1 MSDHFAKVYGTIL
14 DSSIWAE
21 NDPTRILW
29 ITMLA
34 MADSTGYIEAAV
46 PGLQGRARI
55 TMEET
60 EAALEIFQAPDP
72 HSKDPNNDGR
82 RVEKAE
88 GGWQLLNYQKY
99 RDRRTESQVKRAKR
113 QARYRE
119 KKREREGFV
128 HSGMPASDEVL
139 WKEVVQFY
147 GGRCAYCEKNPW
159 TEFDHVIPTVKGG
172 GNGIDNRVP
181 ACRSCN
187 AAKKDKLWKPERSH
201 PYYIA
206 STVDGVDGAERHKAA
221 QKGEGRGERGE
232 GKRVVPSQEGN
243 NTERLL
249 PARMDLVP
257 TRDQS
262 IVANA
267 VLESLKLIGQ
277 TEIVAKEL
285 LGWQIKAGFA
295 YWVTKMGKNNN
306 RVKLSLGRWAR
317 LEKYIKMYDLE
328 TCLYAIDGALIHP
341 DMNQDGRT
349 FHEFEEIFM
358 NKPEGPGRVEKLS
371 EHARKKDRR
380 PKHRLLKAHPQLE
393 GHVK

>member
-1 MSDHFAKVYGTIL
+1 MSDHFAKIYATIL

-21 NDPTRILW
+21 DHPTVRLW
-29 ITMLA
+29 FTMLL
-34 MADSTGYIEAAV
+34 MSDSTGYIEAAV
-46 PGLQGRARI
+46 PGLAGRAHI
-55 TMEET
+55 TLPEC
-60 EAALEIFQAPDP
+60 EAALEKFQSPDLY
-72 HSKDPNNDGR
+72 SKDQEDDGR
-82 RVEKAE
+82 RVKKVDR
-88 GGWQLLNYQKY
+88 GWQLLNYQRY
-99 RDRRTESQVKRAKR
+99 RDMRTESQIKRNER
-113 QARYRE
+113 QQRWRE
-119 KKREREGFV
+119 KRR
-128 HSGMPASDEVL
+128 L
-139 WKEVVQFY
+139 
-147 GGRCAYCEKNPW
+147 N
-159 TEFDHVIPTVKGG
+159 
-172 GNGIDNRVP
+172 
-181 ACRSCN
+181 
-187 AAKKDKLWKPERSH
+187 
-201 PYYIA
+201 
-206 STVDGVDGAERHKAA
+206 VDGNVDSVDANVDGEYGQR
-221 QKGEGRGERGE
+221 GEGRGERGE
-232 GKRVVPSQEGN
+232 GKGVVPSKEGN
-243 NTERLL
+243 NTERLPL
-249 PARMDLVP
+249 ARMALIP

-380 PKHRLLKAHPQLE
+380 PKHRLLKAHPRLE